1 MFELKRNFHSVDD
14 SMKSGKLAVSLYVDY
29 VPFYAINSFHSKHD
43 VVLEGE
49 NFVFPVLKND
59 DSFRISRYAD
69 LFQYLNGDVR
79 LRSIAYSF
87 KEKDTDH
94 TAFVSHGILRDELNR
109 VLMVLTIHKD
119 YIIDFHRAMMEN
131 DEIDYSKFT
140 LFISRDLVTQSKY
153 TYLWRKIE
161 KDYYYE
167 AIAKNVI
174 VEIRDP
180 LYINKLIFQD
190 GVNVNFGNIT
200 EFHNYLNNELYE
212 SFVQEIRNETQE
224 EDDYDEDEDYDYEE
238 YEEEDETPH
247 LAEISDGEIGIEE
260 ETPLVVEG
268 TAELSSSEST
278 MDFNPDTNTFT
289 FTTGRYVAGIDPISG
304 DSDIEIRVHTSREQA
319 EQLDEAIQATMVDDA
334 TEEE

>member
-153 TYLWRKIE
+153 IYLWRKIE

-247 LAEISDGEIGIEE
+247 LAEIIDSEIGIEE
-260 ETPLVVEG
+260 DTPLVIEG
-268 TAELSSSEST
+268 TAEVPSSEST

-289 FTTGRYVAGIDPISG
+289 FTI
-304 DSDIEIRVHTSREQA
+304 REQA
-319 EQLDEAIQATMVDDA
+319 EQFNEAIQATMVDDA